1 MIHVVLAAGALTV
14 SALLINRS
22 SGKLA
27 RIEAHR
33 RARGL
38 DVPSAPQSTEPVS
51 SSTPAEDMKSRA
63 NDQQGIEAVKAQEP
77 PGATGVDATG

>member
-14 SALLINRS
+14 SSLLIRRS
-22 SGKLA
+22 SGKSA

-38 DVPSAPQSTEPVS
+38 DVPLAPQSTE
-51 SSTPAEDMKSRA
+51 R
-63 NDQQGIEAVKAQEP
+63 
-77 PGATGVDATG
+77 

>member
-14 SALLINRS
+14 SSLLIHRT

-38 DVPSAPQSTEPVS
+38 DVPLAPQSTE
-51 SSTPAEDMKSRA
+51 R
-63 NDQQGIEAVKAQEP
+63 
-77 PGATGVDATG
+77 

>member
-14 SALLINRS
+14 SSLLIHRS
-22 SGKLA
+22 SGKWA

-38 DVPSAPQSTEPVS
+38 DGPIAPENTES
-51 SSTPAEDMKSRA
+51 
-63 NDQQGIEAVKAQEP
+63 
-77 PGATGVDATG
+77 

>member
-1 MIHVVLAAGALTV
+1 VIDYSERQTMIHVVLATGAVAV

-38 DVPSAPQSTEPVS
+38 DLPSATQGAPDWDT
-51 SSTPAEDMKSRA
+51 KSRA
-63 NDQQGIEAVKAQEP
+63 TAEKGIEAPKAQAP
-77 PGATGVDATG
+77 PR

>member
-14 SALLINRS
+14 SSLLIHRS
-22 SGKLA
+22 SGTWA

-38 DVPSAPQSTEPVS
+38 DDPAEPPSTE
-51 SSTPAEDMKSRA
+51 E
-63 NDQQGIEAVKAQEP
+63 
-77 PGATGVDATG
+77 